1 MPIIAQMKIRPAA
14 AREDRQILPAPLP
27 MRKKRRQEP
36 AAEQEPEPEEAP
48 PDLKVP
54 EAAQAG
60 TVLPTV
66 QREEVLPAVQAEAH
80 LQEAG
85 VQGTPRPEKHDNTGT
100 E

>member
-1 MPIIAQMKIRPAA
+1 MKIRPEA

-36 AAEQEPEPEEAP
+36 AAEQEPEEAP

-60 TVLPTV
+60 TVLPT
-66 QREEVLPAVQAEAH
+66 VQAEAH